1 MGKRKNGEGSYG
13 SKIIRGVTYKRYVS
27 PNGDWE
33 VCAKTAK
40 ELEEKRKRKE
50 KQIMEAVKADD
61 KVKTVSDLCLEWLSE
76 IKPDIAASTYDAYE
90 NAYKRVIDFDGYDLA
105 NKQLTGLI
113 PEMIQSFLYALAGR
127 YSKGSIDK
135 SWTVI
140 KQSILYGQ
148 KKGYVSSSLRLED
161 IKKPKE
167 INVAVKKKDIQFI
180 VEEDMN
186 ALYTESKKLTS
197 RNTPLYGTAAQVIV
211 FIMYSGLRV
220 SEAVGLKWQY
230 VEDGFK
236 RIMVK
241 ESSQKIV
248 VRDEAGNA
256 VMNGRHKTY
265 MQVQKST
272 KTESG
277 ERKIPLPSRAREV
290 LCIMDAMYPD
300 HKPSDHVFLTAV
312 NNPYDKRQIERTL
325 TRMLKNVGL
334 SDKGYTPHSLRH
346 GYGSILLSKGVDI
359 KTVSVLLG
367 HKDVSTTYNIYIH
380 VLEKDKE
387 QAVEN
392 AFDGE

>member
-13 SKIIRGVTYKRYVS
+13 FKMINGVKYRRYIAPDKS
-27 PNGDWE
+27 WE

-40 ELEEKRKRKE
+40 ELEEKKKLKE
-50 KQIMEAVKADD
+50 QKVREAVKVDD
-61 KVKTVSDLCLEWLSE
+61 RIKTVSDLCLEWLSVV
-76 IKPDIAASTYDAYE
+76 KPDIALSTYDAYE
-90 NAYKRVIDFDGYDLA
+90 NAYKRIIDFDGYDLG
-105 NKQLTGLI
+105 NKQLPKLI
-113 PEMIQSFLYALAGR
+113 PEMVEQFLYALAKR

-148 KKGYVSSSLRLED
+148 KKGYISTSMRLDD
-161 IKKPKE
+161 IRKPKE

-186 ALYTESKKLTS
+186 ILYRESKRLTS
-197 RNTPLYGTAAQVIV
+197 RNTPLYGIAAQVIV

-220 SEAVGLKWQY
+220 SEAVGLRWQY
-230 VEDGFK
+230 VEQDYK
-236 RIMVK
+236 RIVVK

-248 VRDEAGNA
+248 ARDKDGNA
-256 VMNGRHKTY
+256 IMEGDHKTY
-265 MQVQKST
+265 IQIQKST

-277 ERKIPLPSRAREV
+277 ERSIPLPPRAKEV
-290 LCIMDAMYPD
+290 LQFMDDTFPD
-300 HKPSDHVFLTAV
+300 HKLSDHVFLTGE
-312 NNPYDKRQIERTL
+312 NKPYDKRQIERTL
-325 TRMLKNVGL
+325 ARMLKNAGL
-334 SDKGYTPHSLRH
+334 SHKGYTPHSLRH

-387 QAVEN
+387 EAVMK
-392 AFDGE
+392 AFDI